1 MRSFRHRATTDSME
15 TFKRWEQVQGIEWP
29 CADVDISNATESLT
43 MRLEFSKVVGGGDRD
58 LLLRLPWGY
67 VVGFASWQE
76 FAHPWNNDVVIAN
89 LPKLPVGQWASYT
102 FPILEVLDSNL
113 VAGFGDGQ
121 RAAYAGVR
129 HFRIVTLDHTV
140 DILATAEPSAEW
152 VS

>member
-1 MRSFRHRATTDSME
+1 ME
-15 TFKRWEQVQGIEWP
+15 TFKRWEPLQEIEWP
-29 CADVDISNATESLT
+29 CAGVEISNAGDALA

-89 LPKLPVGQWASYT
+89 LPTLSVGQWASYT
-102 FPILEVLDSNL
+102 FPMLEVMDSNL
-113 VAGFGDGQ
+113 VAAFGDGQ
-121 RAAYAGVR
+121 RVTYQGVR

-140 DILATAEPSAEW
+140 DILATTEPASEW
-152 VS
+152 IS

>member
-1 MRSFRHRATTDSME
+1 ML
-15 TFKRWEQVQGIEWP
+15 GIQWP
-29 CADVDISNATESLT
+29 CAGVEISNATDDLT

-76 FAHPWNNDVVIAN
+76 FAHPWNNEPVLDRV
-89 LPKLPVGQWASYT
+89 PKLVGEWANHA
-102 FPILEVLDSNL
+102 FPMLEVFDSNL
-113 VAGFGDGQ
+113 IAGFDDGQ
-121 RAAYAGVR
+121 RASYQGVR

-140 DILATAEPSAEW
+140 DILATAEPAAEW